1 MVTDVTDDTSNQPAI
16 VAADCTVTP
25 EMKIILD
32 KLKTEMR
39 TPSLTNEDLSLIVNR
54 APGDPICMSPL
65 FSVFTEPKILN

>member
-1 MVTDVTDDTSNQPAI
+1 MVTDVTDDTSDQPAI

-39 TPSLTNEDLSLIVNR
+39 TLSLTNEDTSLIFNI
-54 APGDPICMSPL
+54 APGEPICMSPF
-65 FSVFTEPKILN
+65 FSVFTKPKILN